1 MSKPRTITL
10 VIASIVTVLSIGAA
24 LILINS
30 FAFAVWLS
38 AVPGERNAEWA
49 ERASY
54 RFWPAAA
61 FSIMALAAMVWLIVL
76 LARCWRSRNQP

>member
-1 MSKPRTITL
+1 MSKSRTITI
-10 VIASIVTVLSIGAA
+10 VIASILTVLSVAAA
-24 LILINS
+24 LVLINS

-49 ERASY
+49 ERARY

-61 FSIMALAAMVWLIVL
+61 FSIMALAAIVWLIVL
-76 LARCWRSRNQP
+76 LARRWRFRGNP